1 MTLDSNTDPQP
12 GTPIL
17 QDIDTP
23 FGRLYRPLNQWAQIA
38 VLFAAFCGGPAVAW
52 AAGQVP
58 GDLSE
63 TARTVI
69 YVPFVLVFFVGYSL
83 WITRLN
89 AIAFNILGRSILKAF
104 FLMLIRRRK
113 PHSLQEIMPTREKL
127 LEMAVRAQKAGA
139 SFAVVSW
146 PIGLFAG
153 LLATFFRSDFGA
165 IALFLLL
172 TITVIGWGY
181 LLGVLGRRGF
191 LPFMEQD

>member
-1 MTLDSNTDPQP
+1 MTLESKTDPQP
-12 GTPIL
+12 DTPIL

-38 VLFAAFCGGPAVAW
+38 VLFAAFFGGPAMGWAVGWVA
-52 AAGQVP
+52 

-63 TARTVI
+63 SARALV
-69 YVPFVLVFFVGYSL
+69 YVPFVLVFFAGYSL
-83 WITRLN
+83 WIARLN

-113 PHSLQEIMPTREKL
+113 PDSLQDIMPTREKL
-127 LEMAVRAQKAGA
+127 LEMVVRAQKAGA

-153 LLATFFRSDFGA
+153 LLATLFRSEFGA
-165 IALFLLL
+165 VALFFLL
-172 TITVIGWGY
+172 TLSVVGWGY